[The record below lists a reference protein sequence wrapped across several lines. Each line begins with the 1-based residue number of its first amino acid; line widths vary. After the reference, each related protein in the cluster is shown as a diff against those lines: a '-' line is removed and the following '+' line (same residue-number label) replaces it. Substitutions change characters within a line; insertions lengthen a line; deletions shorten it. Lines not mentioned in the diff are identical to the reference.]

1 MRNVARPSLLVSP
14 LALLEN
20 NFCSRLL
27 LASHSSALAFFLFDA
42 LVVIVGLVA
51 VVLFESQSHA
61 IFFGEF
67 GLVVLFPQ
75 LASRLVRLLVMRRGS
90 RRCFAAGHLPFHQ
103 LRESTV
109 LVSGELRVRA
119 DLGDAAVAA
128 DADDDVAT
136 LNRAE
141 AMGDGDGG
149 VVSLEELGQGLV
161 DESFRFGVKS

>member
-75 LASRLVRLLVMRRGS
+75 LASGLVRLLVVRRGS
-90 RRCFAAGHLPFHQ
+90 RRRFAAGHLPFHQ

-128 DADDDVAT
+128 DADDDVAA
-136 LNRAE
+136 LDCAE
-141 AMGDGDGG
+141 AMGDGNGG
-149 VVSLEELGQGLV
+149 VVSLEELRKGLV
-161 DESFRFGVKS
+161 DESFRFGVES